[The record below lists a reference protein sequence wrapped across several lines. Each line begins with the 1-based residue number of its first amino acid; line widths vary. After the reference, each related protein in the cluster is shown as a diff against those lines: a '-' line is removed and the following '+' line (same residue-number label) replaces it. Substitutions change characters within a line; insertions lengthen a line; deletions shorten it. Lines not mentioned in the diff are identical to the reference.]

1 MIDLT
6 MEKITFFCFLT
17 FFIGMLVQRISGFGL
32 GIVAIMLLPPLI
44 HSYTIPAALTNILS
58 MVSAGYLTFK
68 FRKEARFRLIVPVL
82 CGSFFMTFMAIRFAN
97 GASLSLLKKLLGV
110 TLAGLSIWFLFLA
123 KKVHVRPTA
132 RNGLIAG
139 LCGGTLNGLFSTG
152 GPPVVLYFLGATE
165 NHAVYLATVQA
176 YFMFN
181 NTYATIVRFLN
192 GQITQE
198 TLAGL
203 LGGIPGM
210 LLGLVVGNLLE
221 PKIPEK
227 AFLRI
232 IYIVMLVSGIV
243 MIV

>member
-210 LLGLVVGNLLE
+210 LLGLVAGNLLE

-243 MIV
+243 MII

>member
-1 MIDLT
+1 
-6 MEKITFFCFLT
+6 MEKIAFFCFLT
-17 FFIGMLVQRISGFGL
+17 YFVGMVVQRISGFGI
-32 GIVAIMLLPPLI
+32 GIVAIMMLPPLI
-44 HSYTIPAALTNILS
+44 HSYTLPAALTNILS
-58 MVSAGYLTFK
+58 MISAGYLTFK

-82 CGSFFMTFMAIRFAN
+82 CGSFLMTFVMVRFAN
-97 GASLSLLKKLLGV
+97 GASLSLLKKLLGI
-110 TLAGLSIWFLFLA
+110 TLAGLSLWFLFLA
-123 KKVHVRPTA
+123 KKVRVRPST

-165 NHAVYLATVQA
+165 NHAVYLATIQA
-176 YFMFN
+176 YFLFN

-210 LLGLVVGNLLE
+210 LLGIVLGNYLE
-221 PKIPEK
+221 PKIPDK

-232 IYIVMLVSGIV
+232 IYIVMLISGIV
-243 MIV
+243 MIL